1 MSEARS
7 QPLNVDGS
15 YSQSVL
21 YKLLSSAHESSPL
34 VFCTSPSKT
43 QWATPASFSFIFVCC
58 HTNITNFTTNLYVK
72 KCPSSIRCWDSNPGP
87 LENESPPITTSPGLP
102 PMGIIFVCLFC
113 KVKRYPWA
121 VSYGN
126 KYLDRTIEWTRSLL
140 RSRQVPIPSPQ
151 NSDSESG
158 KSILVFLLKVL
169 HT

>member
-1 MSEARS
+1 MSTAVRAKAFY
-7 QPLNVDGS
+7 LNYYLLLTRAHHLSFVHLRLK
-15 YSQSVL
+15 QSCL
-21 YKLLSSAHESSPL
+21 TA
-34 VFCTSPSKT
+34 

-87 LENESPPITTSPGLP
+87 LEHESPPITTSPGLP